1 MPVFREFTFVGSALL
16 LLLFVSGAWSGD
28 ESESRFDTALYES
41 ATYGPRSEQTAAVTE
56 LRFARD
62 ASPADRVR
70 EVFAPFAANEGRRAK
85 R

>member
-28 ESESRFDTALYES
+28 ESEQRFDTALYES
-41 ATYGPRSEQTAAVTE
+41 ATYGPRSEETAVTE
-56 LRFARD
+56 LRFARH

-70 EVFAPFAANEGRRAK
+70 EVFAPFAANEGRRGK